1 MARGVGE
8 GWASLG
14 AAGSKAG
21 EASTAEGKQD
31 LGGHL
36 TGQENEVSLEKIICC
51 ESIDRTRI
59 QLVNTPKKE
68 ERDRENFWGEA
79 IAMAEPW
86 SNQG

>member
-1 MARGVGE
+1 MDIPNLPL
-8 GWASLG
+8 WAG
-14 AAGSKAG
+14 FRATGSKTG

-31 LGGHL
+31 LGFHL

-51 ESIDRTRI
+51 ENIDRTRI
-59 QLVNTPKKE
+59 QLVSTPKKE
-68 ERDRENFWGEA
+68 ERDEESFWEEA

>member
-1 MARGVGE
+1 M
-8 GWASLG
+8 
-14 AAGSKAG
+14 
-21 EASTAEGKQD
+21 
-31 LGGHL
+31 